1 MTESVN
7 ALGGRWR
14 LYGLALG
21 EGARRMGRSLR
32 GSVARLTSLG
42 GRAPERLLVA
52 PQDLRTTDPT
62 VAADI
67 YAGYFAFD
75 GRILESKGRSV
86 FELEPPSPA
95 WAATLNG
102 FVWLRHLRA
111 ADTAL
116 ARANARALVDDFLSH
131 GGGRVGVGA
140 EPAVVARRLMSF
152 LSQSPLILDGADHNF
167 YRRFMRTLG
176 RSTTQLLQAMAG
188 PLTGEDRLP
197 VAIALAYAGLCLAG
211 PARLYNRANALLAEE
226 IKAQILPD
234 GAHISRNPRTLID
247 LLTDLL
253 PLRQTYAARGLAPPV
268 ELVNGIDRMMPMLR
282 LFRHGDGALARFNG
296 MGSTGP
302 DLLATLLA
310 YDDARA
316 QPIEHAPYAG
326 YERLQSGATLMI
338 ADVGAPPPRAFSRDA
353 HAGCLSFELSSGR
366 SHIVVNCGAPGFGDS
381 STAMAARSTAAHS
394 TATVADASSCRFAG
408 RTIRNAL
415 GVRLGAWLGAGV
427 LSGPREV
434 KAERGTDQRGLTLA
448 ASHDGYKADY
458 GMIHE
463 RLWHLD
469 KQGVRLDGLDRF
481 HEASPNAAPLPVTL
495 RFHLHPDVK
504 ASRSQDGRTAMLL
517 LPSGETWAFD
527 ANGLPLSL
535 EESVFF
541 AAANGLRRTEQIVVG
556 IEVAKRASVHWRFVR
571 LEQKAA
577 S

>member
-1 MTESVN
+1 MRE
-7 ALGGRWR
+7 
-14 LYGLALG
+14 
-21 EGARRMGRSLR
+21 
-32 GSVARLTSLG
+32 LTSFG

-75 GRILESKGRSV
+75 GCLVETKGRSV
-86 FELEPPSPA
+86 FELEASSPA

-131 GGGRVGVGA
+131 GGGRSGVSA
-140 EPAVVARRLMSF
+140 QPAVVARRLISF
-152 LSQSPLILDGADHNF
+152 LSQSPLILDGADHTF

-176 RSTTQLLQAMAG
+176 RSTTQLLHAMAG
-188 PLTGEDRLP
+188 RLTGPDRLP
-197 VAIALAYAGLCLAG
+197 VAIALAYAGLCLSG
-211 PARLYNRANALLAEE
+211 PARLFNRANALLADE
-226 IKAQILPD
+226 IKKQILPD
-234 GAHISRNPRTLID
+234 GGHASRNPRVLID

-253 PLRQTYAARGLAPPV
+253 PLRQIYAARGLAPPG

-296 MGSTGP
+296 MGSSIP

-310 YDDARA
+310 YDDVRA

-326 YERLQSGATLMI
+326 YERLQVGTTLMI
-338 ADVGAPPPRAFSRDA
+338 ADVGAPPPRAFSREA
-353 HAGCLSFELSSGR
+353 HAGCLSFELSSGL
-366 SHIVVNCGAPGFGDS
+366 SQIVVNCGAPGFGDDN
-381 STAMAARSTAAHS
+381 TVVAARSTAAHS
-394 TATVADASSCRFAG
+394 TATVADQSSCRFAG
-408 RTIRNAL
+408 PGTRDAL
-415 GVRLGAWLGAGV
+415 GTRLGAWLGAGI
-427 LSGPREV
+427 LSGPRNV

-448 ASHDGYKADY
+448 ASHDGYKDAT
-458 GMIHE
+458 GVVHE

-469 KQGVRLDGLDRF
+469 KGGDRLDGLDRF
-481 HEASPNAAPLPVTL
+481 QAAGQPATAVPVTL

-504 ASRSQDGRTAMLL
+504 ASRSQDGHTAMLV
-517 LPSGETWAFD
+517 LPNGESWAFD

-541 AAANGLRRTEQIVVG
+541 AAANGLRRTAQIVVG
-556 IEVAKRASVHWRFVR
+556 IELPKRSSAHWRFVR
-571 LEQKAA
+571 LGEQH
-577 S
+577 